1 MRRSKISN
9 YLLDKHSLHPL
20 SNVSAKIPR
29 TDAQREFYF
38 FIKVFSFSQK
48 WNFSPCGGAMSI
60 VVHNFIKIHVYLLNR
75 KILITYIYFRQVYH
89 YAAKVLYHY
98 SSCKHLIEKMNKT
111 EGFLYCK
118 VCYVSFKQNSCQK
131 GVHFYRKMY
140 AYLQWCWPKR
150 SDRNARA
157 LFAKMFDPLDFTPEQ
172 TLYCS
177 DELFLKFGMRSV
189 EL

>member
-1 MRRSKISN
+1 M
-9 YLLDKHSLHPL
+9 
-20 SNVSAKIPR
+20 
-29 TDAQREFYF
+29 
-38 FIKVFSFSQK
+38 FSFSQK

-89 YAAKVLYHY
+89 YASKVLYHY

-111 EGFLYCK
+111 EGFFYCK

-140 AYLQWCWPKR
+140 AYLQWCRPKR

-157 LFAKMFDPLDFTPEQ
+157 LLQRCLILWILHQSKHYIVPMSYF
-172 TLYCS
+172 
-177 DELFLKFGMRSV
+177 
-189 EL
+189 

>member
-29 TDAQREFYF
+29 TDAQREF
-38 FIKVFSFSQK
+38 IFSSKCFLFLRSGI
-48 WNFSPCGGAMSI
+48 FLLVGAMSI

-111 EGFLYCK
+111 EGFFTVK
-118 VCYVSFKQNSCQK
+118 FVM
-131 GVHFYRKMY
+131 YRSNKIRAKKAFIFIEKCMHTCNG
-140 AYLQWCWPKR
+140 AGRKEATEMRELCLQRCLILWILHQSKHYIVPM
-150 SDRNARA
+150 SY
-157 LFAKMFDPLDFTPEQ
+157 F
-172 TLYCS
+172 
-177 DELFLKFGMRSV
+177 
-189 EL
+189 

>member
-29 TDAQREFYF
+29 TDAQREF
-38 FIKVFSFSQK
+38 IFSSKCFLFLRSGI
-48 WNFSPCGGAMSI
+48 FLP
-60 VVHNFIKIHVYLLNR
+60 VHNFIKIHVYLLNR

-111 EGFLYCK
+111 EGFFYCK

-131 GVHFYRKMY
+131 GVHFYRKIY
-140 AYLQWCWPKR
+140 A
-150 SDRNARA
+150 
-157 LFAKMFDPLDFTPEQ
+157 
-172 TLYCS
+172 
-177 DELFLKFGMRSV
+177 
-189 EL
+189 

>member
-20 SNVSAKIPR
+20 SNVSAKSTR
-29 TDAQREFYF
+29 TDAQRES
-38 FIKVFSFSQK
+38 IFSSKCFLFLRS
-48 WNFSPCGGAMSI
+48 CGGAMSI

-89 YAAKVLYHY
+89 YAAKVLYRY

-111 EGFLYCK
+111 EGFFYCK

-131 GVHFYRKMY
+131 GVHFYRKIY
-140 AYLQWCWPKR
+140 A
-150 SDRNARA
+150 
-157 LFAKMFDPLDFTPEQ
+157 
-172 TLYCS
+172 
-177 DELFLKFGMRSV
+177 
-189 EL
+189 

>member
-1 MRRSKISN
+1 M
-9 YLLDKHSLHPL
+9 
-20 SNVSAKIPR
+20 
-29 TDAQREFYF
+29 
-38 FIKVFSFSQK
+38 FSFSQK

-89 YAAKVLYHY
+89 YASKVLYHY
-98 SSCKHLIEKMNKT
+98 SSCKHLVEKMNKT
-111 EGFLYCK
+111 EGFFYCK

-140 AYLQWCWPKR
+140 AYLQWCRPKR

-157 LFAKMFDPLDFTPEQ
+157 LFAKMFDPWDFTPEQ

-177 DELFLKFGMRSV
+177 DELFLKIGMRSV

>member
-9 YLLDKHSLHPL
+9 YLLDKHLLHPL

-29 TDAQREFYF
+29 TDAQREFIFSSKCFLFLRSAF
-38 FIKVFSFSQK
+38 FSL
-48 WNFSPCGGAMSI
+48 CGGAMSI

-75 KILITYIYFRQVYH
+75 KILITYIPVYFRQVYH

-98 SSCKHLIEKMNKT
+98 SSCKHLVEKMNKT

-131 GVHFYRKMY
+131 GVHFYRKIH
-140 AYLQWCWPKR
+140 A
-150 SDRNARA
+150 
-157 LFAKMFDPLDFTPEQ
+157 
-172 TLYCS
+172 
-177 DELFLKFGMRSV
+177 
-189 EL
+189 

>member
-98 SSCKHLIEKMNKT
+98 SSCKHLVEKMNKT
-111 EGFLYCK
+111 EGFFFTVK
-118 VCYVSFKQNSCQK
+118 FVM
-131 GVHFYRKMY
+131 YRSNKIRAKKAFIFIEKYMHSNG
-140 AYLQWCWPKR
+140 AGRKEATEMRELCLQRCLILWILHQSKHYIVPM
-150 SDRNARA
+150 SY
-157 LFAKMFDPLDFTPEQ
+157 F
-172 TLYCS
+172 
-177 DELFLKFGMRSV
+177 
-189 EL
+189 

>member
-111 EGFLYCK
+111 EGFFTVK
-118 VCYVSFKQNSCQK
+118 FVM
-131 GVHFYRKMY
+131 YRSNKIRAKKAFIFIEKCMHTCNG
-140 AYLQWCWPKR
+140 AGRKEATEMRELCLQRCLILGILHK
-150 SDRNARA
+150 SKHYIV
-157 LFAKMFDPLDFTPEQ
+157 LMSYF
-172 TLYCS
+172 
-177 DELFLKFGMRSV
+177 
-189 EL
+189 

>member
-29 TDAQREFYF
+29 TDAQREF
-38 FIKVFSFSQK
+38 IFSSKCFLFLRSGI
-48 WNFSPCGGAMSI
+48 FLP
-60 VVHNFIKIHVYLLNR
+60 VHNFIKIHVYLLNR

-111 EGFLYCK
+111 ESFFYCK

-131 GVHFYRKMY
+131 GVHFYRKIY
-140 AYLQWCWPKR
+140 A
-150 SDRNARA
+150 
-157 LFAKMFDPLDFTPEQ
+157 
-172 TLYCS
+172 
-177 DELFLKFGMRSV
+177 
-189 EL
+189 